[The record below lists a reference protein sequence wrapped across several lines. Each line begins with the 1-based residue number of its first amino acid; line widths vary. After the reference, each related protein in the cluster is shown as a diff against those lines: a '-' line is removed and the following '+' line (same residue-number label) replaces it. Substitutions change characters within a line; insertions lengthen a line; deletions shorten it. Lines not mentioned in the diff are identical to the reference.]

1 MTFTHFPS
9 AIVDAQNAYYS
20 GLTGAYLILTSS
32 SDYDAT
38 PSTTMASVI
47 NRETPQTNGYQRIA
61 FSPPTAVWNTV
72 KLRSEAAQV
81 SITQTAAGGIIQFDR
96 MALIKGA
103 SATASRSV
111 LLIDATAHKL
121 NFVLATPHGLLAN
134 DRVMVTADATGTVS
148 PELPL
153 QILYVVNPI
162 DTTSERSIQLSLTSG
177 GTAIAFSAGTL
188 PIRVRYANGS
198 LVGFET
204 FSATTT
210 VANGGTQPITL
221 NLNWGTGTSD
231 VNAV

>member
-1 MTFTHFPS
+1 MAFTHFPS

-38 PSTTMASVI
+38 PATTMASVI
-47 NRETPQTNGYQRIA
+47 NREVAQANGYQRIA
-61 FSPPTAVWNTV
+61 LSYSTAVWDAAQ
-72 KLRSEAAQV
+72 LRSEAPQI
-81 SITQTAAGGIIQFDR
+81 SISQTAAGGIIQFDR

-111 LLIDATAHKL
+111 LTFDATANKI
-121 NFVLATPHGLLAN
+121 NFALATAHGLVAT
-134 DRVMVTADATGTVS
+134 DKVMVTADATGTVPS
-148 PELPL
+148 ELPL
-153 QILYVVNPI
+153 QLLFVVNPI
-162 DTTSERSIQLSLTSG
+162 DTPSERSIQLSLTSG
-177 GTAIAFSAGTL
+177 GSAIDFSAGTL

-204 FSATTT
+204 FSSTTT
-210 VANGGTQPITL
+210 IASGGTQPITL

>member
-1 MTFTHFPS
+1 
-9 AIVDAQNAYYS
+9 
-20 GLTGAYLILTSS
+20 
-32 SDYDAT
+32 
-38 PSTTMASVI
+38 
-47 NRETPQTNGYQRIA
+47 
-61 FSPPTAVWNTV
+61 
-72 KLRSEAAQV
+72 
-81 SITQTAAGGIIQFDR
+81 
-96 MALIKGA
+96 
-103 SATASRSV
+103 
-111 LLIDATAHKL
+111 
-121 NFVLATPHGLLAN
+121 
-134 DRVMVTADATGTVS
+134 VS

-177 GTAIAFSAGTL
+177 GSAIAFSAGTL

>member
-20 GLTGAYLILTSS
+20 GLTGAYLILTSA

-47 NRETPQTNGYQRIA
+47 NRETPQTNGYQRVA
-61 FSPPTAVWNTV
+61 FSSPTAVWNTV
-72 KLRSEAAQV
+72 KLRSEAPQV

-111 LLIDATAHKL
+111 TSIDTTANKL
-121 NFVLATPHGLLAN
+121 NFALTTAHGLIAT
-134 DRVMVTADATGTVS
+134 DKVMVTADATGVVPS
-148 PELPL
+148 SLPL
-153 QILYVVNPI
+153 QILFVINPI

-177 GTAIAFSAGTL
+177 GSAIALSAGIL

>member
-1 MTFTHFPS
+1 MAFTHFPS

-20 GLTGAYLILTSS
+20 GLTGAYLILTSA

-38 PSTTMASVI
+38 TTTTMASVI
-47 NRETPQTNGYQRIA
+47 NRETPQTNGYQRVA
-61 FSPPTAVWNTV
+61 FAPPTAVWNAV
-72 KLRSEAAQV
+72 KLRSESAQV

-111 LLIDATAHKL
+111 LSIDTTANKL
-121 NFVLATPHGLLAN
+121 NFALTTAHGLIAT
-134 DRVMVTADATGTVS
+134 DKVMVTADVTGVVPS
-148 PELPL
+148 SLPL
-153 QILYVVNPI
+153 QILFVINPI

-177 GTAIAFSAGTL
+177 GSAIALSAGIL

-204 FSATTT
+204 FNATTT
-210 VANGGTQPITL
+210 VASGGSQPITL
-221 NLNWGTGTSD
+221 NLNWGTGLSD

>member
-1 MTFTHFPS
+1 VAFTHFPS

-20 GLTGAYLILTSS
+20 GLTGAYLILTSA

-38 PSTTMASVI
+38 PTTTMASVI
-47 NRETPQTNGYQRIA
+47 NRETPQTNGYQRVA
-61 FSPPTAVWNTV
+61 FVPPTAVWNAV
-72 KLRSEAAQV
+72 KLRSEAGQV

-111 LLIDATAHKL
+111 LSIDTTANKL
-121 NFVLATPHGLLAN
+121 NFALTTAHGLIAT
-134 DRVMVTADATGTVS
+134 DKVMVTADPTGVVPS
-148 PELPL
+148 SLPL
-153 QILYVVNPI
+153 QILFVINPI

-177 GTAIAFSAGTL
+177 GSAIALSSGIL

-204 FSATTT
+204 FNATTT
-210 VANGGTQPITL
+210 VASGGSQPITL

>member
-1 MTFTHFPS
+1 MAFTHFPS

-20 GLTGAYLILTSS
+20 GLTGAYLILTSA

-38 PSTTMASVI
+38 PTTTMASVI
-47 NRETPQTNGYQRIA
+47 NRETPQTNGYQRVA
-61 FSPPTAVWNTV
+61 FVPPTAVWNAV
-72 KLRSEAAQV
+72 KLRSEAGQV

-111 LLIDATAHKL
+111 LSIDTTANKL
-121 NFVLATPHGLLAN
+121 NFALTTAHGLIAT
-134 DRVMVTADATGTVS
+134 DKVMVTADPTGVVPS
-148 PELPL
+148 SLPL
-153 QILYVVNPI
+153 QILFVINPI

-177 GTAIAFSAGTL
+177 GSAIALSSGIL

-204 FSATTT
+204 FNATTT
-210 VANGGTQPITL
+210 VASGGSQPITL
-221 NLNWGTGTSD
+221 NLNWGTGLSD